1 MKFAHYLGLLFVA
14 GTFAAIVAGCVADG
28 GESVGP
34 PNPNAPP
41 PPTPTPAPKRLYVDH
56 NGTFYEYAL
65 PLTPS
70 SKPQRTLAEWP
81 GLATPPQIA
90 VDAFGLVA
98 LASPTAIRIFAPPIV
113 SFARS
118 HAKLTVPL
126 SPAMT
131 EIGPYGAV
139 LVDIEYDPNRDLW
152 LLNNLGGE
160 VTELRAPVS
169 KSSVAAVSVI
179 FGAPGSSTS
188 GYSTL
193 IQARF
198 DVNATLYVYA
208 ANSAGHERL
217 FKTSFPYASPPS
229 SFGVNLA
236 QADFVDASQWPP
248 SGLEQQSL
256 ILGQYY
262 GLLHRPPPGQ
272 PPPPP
277 SNVLSQFVPPL
288 NLQQG
293 YYPEAVV
300 DRIVGALIADPD
312 RAVFYSLDKADGSLD
327 VSGMPLRSYAK
338 PKLSLPCLGGS
349 ALCGLKPEH
358 IFTAP

>member
-1 MKFAHYLGLLFVA
+1 MKLAQCLTTCFVA
-14 GTFAAIVAGCVADG
+14 GAIAAVVAGCDVTGPGA
-28 GESVGP
+28 VGP
-34 PNPNAPP
+34 QNQNAPP
-41 PPTPTPAPKRLYVDH
+41 PPTPTPAARRLYVDH

-65 PLTPS
+65 PLSAS
-70 SKPQRTLAEWP
+70 SKPHRTLAEWP
-81 GLATPPQIA
+81 GLASPPQIA
-90 VDAFGLVA
+90 VDPLGFVA
-98 LASPTAIRIFAPPIV
+98 LASPTAIRVFGPPID
-113 SFARS
+113 SFALSR
-118 HAKLTVPL
+118 ARLAVPL
-126 SPAMT
+126 SPAIT
-131 EIGPYGAV
+131 EVGADGAV
-139 LVDIEYDPNRDLW
+139 LTDIEYDPNRNLW

-160 VTELRAPVS
+160 VSELRVPIS
-169 KSSVAAVSVI
+169 KSSVAAITII

-188 GYSTL
+188 GFSNL

-208 ANSAGHERL
+208 ANSAGHARL
-217 FKTSFPYASPPS
+217 FDTSFPYAKPPG

-262 GLLHRPPPGQ
+262 GLLRRPPPGA

-293 YYPEAVV
+293 YYPQAVV

-312 RAVFYSLDKADGSLD
+312 RAVFYSLDKATGQLD
-327 VSGMPLRSYAK
+327 VYGMPLRSFAK

-349 ALCGLKPEH
+349 ALCSLKPEH